1 MFYSAAGLLSLI
13 LLGFVSGYGR
23 GEIALGVCA
32 CRILGIRRLE
42 SLLWVS
48 LAYLFLARPFLGF
61 VPTHWPDAD
70 MVLTARYGECH
81 ISDPSVRY
89 FGLLARCGLAYL
101 LFLALRKRSMGL
113 KLVIL
118 HLVTFGLILF
128 SQLFFNS
135 GPVGASVAMYFL
147 ISFCWYLPILAY
159 LLVDYSQCSPRS
171 FLTLYLMPFFETS
184 PNPQPVLDLPSQP
197 DEDRALVRRSI
208 VLALI
213 FSVVIA
219 LTNLVQA
226 ALFRGRFYGHMLH
239 IPWAPIPDL
248 SVTGLTDSLLDL
260 YPRWQVL
267 LAVLWGGLHRIT
279 GYMVLGVFIECCRLM
294 LGYDVPRRFTSPWKA
309 NSFGEFYRCIM
320 PYYIIFMNRFYLQ
333 PIYNGL
339 RSHGW
344 GRKWGFEMA
353 VWLSIFLA
361 NFTTHVIKDVQ
372 LAGLIG
378 GAEYLWRSLVTDLS
392 YCLVLFLCLRFMGVP
407 KFLSGRLPTP
417 AKFLFLLSLYSL
429 VILSRTGGI
438 WVSPWYRLRFVLA
451 LFFGV
456 ELP

>member
-1 MFYSAAGLLSLI
+1 MLSLI
-13 LLGFVSGYGR
+13 LMGFVSGYGR
-23 GEIALGVCA
+23 GEIALGVCF
-32 CRILGIRRLE
+32 CRIFRIRRLD
-42 SLLWVS
+42 SLLWVT

-81 ISDPSVRY
+81 LTDPSVKY
-89 FGLLARCGLAYL
+89 FGLLARCLLAYL
-101 LFLALRKRSMGL
+101 LFLALRKLPMAP
-113 KLVIL
+113 KLLMV
-118 HLVTFGLILF
+118 HLATFGLILI
-128 SQLFFNS
+128 SPLFFNS
-135 GPVGASVAMYFL
+135 GPLAASVTMYGL
-147 ISFCWYLPILAY
+147 MSFCWFLPILAY
-159 LLVDYSQCSPRS
+159 LLVDYSQCQPGR
-171 FLTLYLMPFFETS
+171 FFTLYLMPFFETS
-184 PNPQPVLDLPSQP
+184 PNPQPVLDLPCQDD
-197 DEDRALVRRSI
+197 DERLLVRRS
-208 VLALI
+208 LQLSLI
-213 FSVVIA
+213 FSAVIA

-226 ALFRGRFYGHMLH
+226 VLFHSRFYGHALR

-248 SVTGLTDSLLDL
+248 SVTGLTQSVLDL

-267 LAVLWGGLHRIT
+267 LAVLWGGLHRVT

-320 PYYIIFMNRFYLQ
+320 PYYIILMNRFYLQ
-333 PIYNGL
+333 PIYNHL

-353 VWLSIFLA
+353 VWLSIFSA

-378 GAEYLWRSLVTDLS
+378 GAEYLWRSLVTDFS
-392 YCLVLFLCLRFMGVP
+392 YCLVLFICLRFMGVP
-407 KFLSGRLPTP
+407 KFLAGRLPTL
-417 AKFLFLLSLYSL
+417 AKFFFLLCLYSL

-438 WVSPWYRLRFVLA
+438 WVSPWLRLRFMAA
-451 LFFGV
+451 LFLGV
-456 ELP
+456 DMGH